1 MAKFRLTLLYSQT
14 ERLITE
20 NGKLKEENKT
30 MKEELL
36 FFRLN
41 HKKEHLLFL
50 YDFSI
55 PFDNNETKRSLKLIK
70 TKKKASGQVKS
81 IENGNEMLIL
91 LNLDY

>member
-1 MAKFRLTLLYSQT
+1 
-14 ERLITE
+14 
-20 NGKLKEENKT
+20 

-50 YDFSI
+50 YDFNV
-55 PFDNNETKRSLKLIK
+55 PLK